1 MHPDLVATIVHQRMT
16 TLVREARDRRVAREQ
31 RGRQM
36 AKGMRP
42 AA

>member
-1 MHPDLVATIVHQRMT
+1 MHPDLVASIFHQRMT
-16 TLVREARDRRVAREQ
+16 TLVREARNRRAAREQ

-36 AKGMRP
+36 ASGMRP